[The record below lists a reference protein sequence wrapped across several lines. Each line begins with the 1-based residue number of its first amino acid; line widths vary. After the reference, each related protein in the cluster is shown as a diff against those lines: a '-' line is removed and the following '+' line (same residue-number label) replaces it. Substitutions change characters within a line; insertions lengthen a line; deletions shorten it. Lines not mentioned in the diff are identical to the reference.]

1 MKSEQHRRNVASLPC
16 AECGIESFSQCA
28 HANGYEYG
36 KGRGMKSS
44 DLATFPLCCTRIGE
58 VGCHVRHDQLIGM
71 TKDEAREREHRYIF
85 TTLSQLFE
93 AGKLKAVK

>member
-16 AECGIESFSQCA
+16 AECGIEGYSQCA

-71 TKDEAREREHRYIF
+71 TKDEAREREHRYIL